1 MSIILVNLGE
11 KRSKIPPPR
20 RRAGVY
26 PTLDSGV
33 GVGPLPFIPFRRV
46 RGNMRGRAAAGSGF
60 TLLELLIS
68 MTLFLLVIVIVGG
81 ALRLGFRSIAA
92 GERKIDTLERF
103 RSSYGIVMTQL
114 QSSTPLTYD
123 DEDGAKK
130 YYLKGDATHL
140 QFASNQSI
148 WGGDKGCVIVS
159 YRLESGDENR
169 SILYAS
175 ERSLDREEVQEVK
188 LFDDLKTLSFSYFG
202 RDATEEE
209 GKWTEEWSDNTK
221 YPEQI
226 KVILSRDSG
235 EGKLLIP
242 LYARMKKK

>member
-1 MSIILVNLGE
+1 MITRLIQPNVPTAIQRE
-11 KRSKIPPPR
+11 K
-20 RRAGVY
+20 
-26 PTLDSGV
+26 
-33 GVGPLPFIPFRRV
+33 
-46 RGNMRGRAAAGSGF
+46 GF

-81 ALRLGFRSIAA
+81 ALRLGFRSISA
-92 GERKIDTLERF
+92 GERRIDTLERF
-103 RSSYGIVMTQL
+103 RSSYGIVMNQL
-114 QSSTPLTYD
+114 QSSAPLTYD

-130 YYLKGDATHL
+130 FYLKGDATRL

-159 YRLESGDENR
+159 YRLEPGNENR
-169 SILYAS
+169 LILYAS
-175 ERSLDREEVQEVK
+175 ERSIDREEVQEIK
-188 LFDDLKTLSFSYFG
+188 LFDDLKTLSFSYFS
-202 RDATEEE
+202 RETTEED

-226 KVILSRDSG
+226 KVSLSRENG

>member
-1 MSIILVNLGE
+1 
-11 KRSKIPPPR
+11 
-20 RRAGVY
+20 
-26 PTLDSGV
+26 V
-33 GVGPLPFIPFRRV
+33 GVGREK
-46 RGNMRGRAAAGSGF
+46 GF

-68 MTLFLLVIVIVGG
+68 MTLFLLVIVILGG
-81 ALRLGFRSIAA
+81 ALRLGFRSIGAS
-92 GERKIDTLERF
+92 EKRIDTLERF

-114 QSSTPLTYD
+114 QSSAPLTYD

-130 YYLKGDATHL
+130 FYLKGDATHL

-148 WGGDKGCVIVS
+148 WGGEAGCVIVS
-159 YRLESGDENR
+159 YRLEPGNENR
-169 SILYAS
+169 LILYAS
-175 ERSLDREEVQEVK
+175 ERSVDREEVQEIK

-202 RDATEEE
+202 REATEED
-209 GKWTEEWSDNTK
+209 GKWTDEWADNTK

-226 KVILSRDSG
+226 KVTLSRDSG